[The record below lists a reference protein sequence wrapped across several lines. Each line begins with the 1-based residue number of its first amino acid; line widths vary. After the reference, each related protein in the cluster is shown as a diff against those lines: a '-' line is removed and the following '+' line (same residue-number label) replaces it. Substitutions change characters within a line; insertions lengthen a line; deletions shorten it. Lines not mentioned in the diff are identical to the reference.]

1 MISESVARALNH
13 TAIVPRRNLEIREN
27 RKPINKYL
35 VKLKAQCQ
43 TNFGVRRD
51 FSDAERTRWRW
62 LSSSQVQ
69 SPKSDVGHPR
79 DVGLETR
86 NLGPSF
92 ISDLLWRNTLLCNA
106 EKAWGARGA
115 ESTSL

>member
-62 LSSSQVQ
+62 LRFVPSSKSQVRCRSSSRRGTWDRHLFRICYGVI
-69 SPKSDVGHPR
+69 PFFV
-79 DVGLETR
+79 TR
-86 NLGPSF
+86 KKLG
-92 ISDLLWRNTLLCNA
+92 
-106 EKAWGARGA
+106 
-115 ESTSL
+115 